1 MLVYSAVSLWV
12 FALPYLNTDQSEA
25 QRAPAAE
32 PLQAPVPSK
41 APPIPVCNDYRL
53 QYDYPLLPKQRA
65 CIYAS
70 NLLSTSAV
78 FGAGFAAGY
87 AQLFKTDPPQWGVG
101 PQGYA
106 ISYGTRYA
114 AGMAKATGEY
124 IAALAFHE
132 DPRPRQSGATNV
144 VDRILYAAASLFID
158 SRSCHTWPATHTVL
172 GALSSGFSGM
182 AFYPNGQNTVTDALK
197 RSAMSLGGS
206 AVYAEFYE
214 FEPDFFRVLRKW
226 FSPKLQKPT
235 K

>member
-1 MLVYSAVSLWV
+1 MILYSAISVLALV
-12 FALPYLNTDQSEA
+12 FPGWRADQPDGQATQPQA
-25 QRAPAAE
+25 QA
-32 PLQAPVPSK
+32 QAPPP

-53 QYDYPLLPKQRA
+53 QYDYPLQPKQRA

-70 NLLSTSAV
+70 NLLSVSAV
-78 FGAGFAAGY
+78 FGAGLGAGG
-87 AQLFKTDPPQWGVG
+87 AQVFKTDPPQWGRG

-124 IAALAFHE
+124 LAAFAFHE
-132 DPRPRQSGATNV
+132 DPRPRHSGATNAL
-144 VDRILYAAASLFID
+144 DRILYAAGTLFVD
-158 SRSCHTWPATHTVL
+158 NRGCRTLPATHTVL

-206 AVYAEFYE
+206 AAYAEFFE
-214 FEPDFFRVLRKW
+214 FEPDVFRVLGKW
-226 FSPKLQKPT
+226 FSPKLPK